1 MITVAG
7 EALIDLVGEP
17 GTQTYRAKPGGSPAN
32 VAIAIARLRHP
43 VRMLARLST
52 DPFGRRLHDH
62 LIANDVDLS
71 GSVDVDEPT
80 SLAIASL
87 DRSGRASYSFYLN
100 GTADWQ
106 WSRDELPA
114 QLDGSTTA
122 LHTGSLALA
131 LAPGAQALEDL
142 MSAQRTATISIDLNL
157 RPTILPDRERERA
170 RVERQLRVAHIVK
183 ASDEDLAWLYPGA
196 PIDEIA
202 AKWRAAGVS
211 CVVVTLGAQGAYLL
225 APNGVAHRQTA
236 RPVEVIDT
244 VGAGDAFTGGML
256 VALSA
261 IGALGDSASERLAAV
276 TAQQWLGVL
285 DHAGEVAAITCGRL
299 GADPPTLDE
308 LDSAI

>member
-17 GTQTYRAKPGGSPAN
+17 GTQTYRAIPGGSPAN
-32 VAIAIARLRHP
+32 VAISIARLRHP

-87 DRSGRASYSFYLN
+87 DRSGRASYSFYLDR
-100 GTADWQ
+100 TADWQ
-106 WSRDELPA
+106 WTRDELPA
-114 QLDGSTTA
+114 HLDASTTA

-142 MSAQRTATISIDLNL
+142 ISAQRTATVSIDLNL
-157 RPTILPDRERERA
+157 RPTILPDRDRERA
-170 RVERQLRVAHIVK
+170 RIERQLRVAHIVK

-196 PIDEIA
+196 AIDDIA

-261 IGALGDSASERLAAV
+261 IDALGDSPSERLAAV

-308 LDSAI
+308 LDSTI